1 LSHARERRI
10 SSPRAKPSEREESR
24 EEAYVARVRVLSKRE
39 PARKLQTCTPI
50 RLSKEVTALLR
61 EIIGP
66 PKNTMGFQLHEKG
79 E

>member
-1 LSHARERRI
+1 
-10 SSPRAKPSEREESR
+10 
-24 EEAYVARVRVLSKRE
+24 VARVRVLSKRE
-39 PARKLQTCTPI
+39 PARKLQTCTSI

-66 PKNTMGFQLHEKG
+66 PKNTMKFQLHEKG